1 MNPSWLVVVFS
12 SELFLF
18 CANTNDQIIF
28 RLYNYFCFLYIID
41 LVVQVQKRAEAEQR
55 LREESDI
62 GEMKTKVG

>member
-1 MNPSWLVVVFS
+1 MNPSWSDVVFS

-62 GEMKTKVG
+62 GEMKTKAG